1 MRPDFFDWHL
11 TEKVPFVLERHRI
24 HAGKSCFLDFHRSIH
39 LLFIT
44 SGEYELEIG
53 RYPIYPQAGCLIT
66 APWELHGNPQSRCG
80 CWLLMTALR
89 PESLYNAI
97 LWESEKLKSILML
110 PPGIR
115 HSLLLDCHCDV
126 AVRACM
132 EILEKAR
139 TALEQWHALVG
150 FFIQLVTLIPTDAI
164 PAEQQQSIQFELV
177 PAFKELYACRGRRF
191 SAEDGAKACSMSVSR
206 FRTCF
211 REATGIPFAEYE
223 LQFRLNLALE
233 LIDKKTVIIKDIA
246 EELGFGDVCHF
257 SNSFK
262 KYFGISPKQYI
273 GKTQV

>member
-139 TALEQWHALVG
+139 TA
-150 FFIQLVTLIPTDAI
+150 
-164 PAEQQQSIQFELV
+164 
-177 PAFKELYACRGRRF
+177 
-191 SAEDGAKACSMSVSR
+191 
-206 FRTCF
+206 
-211 REATGIPFAEYE
+211 
-223 LQFRLNLALE
+223 
-233 LIDKKTVIIKDIA
+233 
-246 EELGFGDVCHF
+246 
-257 SNSFK
+257 
-262 KYFGISPKQYI
+262 
-273 GKTQV
+273 